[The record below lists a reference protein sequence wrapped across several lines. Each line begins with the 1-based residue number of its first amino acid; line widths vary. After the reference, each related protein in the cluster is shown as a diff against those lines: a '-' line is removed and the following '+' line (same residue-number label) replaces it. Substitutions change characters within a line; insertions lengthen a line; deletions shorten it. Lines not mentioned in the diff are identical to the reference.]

1 MGAAIGGTFCASIL
15 VTVAQNTPAEVNR
28 TERILR
34 FMIASSIGLALLAIV
49 AIIIGQ
55 MAGVNTREGIWLT
68 VLVLP
73 PIGLIFGVLLIIAF
87 MVVSAI
93 RRSRAARDAGK

>member
-1 MGAAIGGTFCASIL
+1 
-15 VTVAQNTPAEVNR
+15 
-28 TERILR
+28 
-34 FMIASSIGLALLAIV
+34 MIASSIGLALLAIV

-55 MAGVNTREGIWLT
+55 LAGVNTREGIWLT

-73 PIGLIFGVLLIIAF
+73 PIGLIFGVLLLIAF
-87 MVVSAI
+87 VVVSAI

>member
-1 MGAAIGGTFCASIL
+1 
-15 VTVAQNTPAEVNR
+15 
-28 TERILR
+28 
-34 FMIASSIGLALLAIV
+34 MIASSIGLSLLAIV

-55 MAGVNTREGIWLT
+55 LAGANTREGIWLT

-73 PIGLIFGVLLIIAF
+73 PIGLVLGVLLLIAF